1 VACVGWIFRI
11 ASCSSSE
18 SVCSASNQRS
28 RAEGVDGD
36 DGAAWLGAAV
46 AMEATVLDNV
56 DGVEGVSRVT
66 GLADGG
72 GNAGA

>member
-1 VACVGWIFRI
+1 M
-11 ASCSSSE
+11 
-18 SVCSASNQRS
+18 N
-28 RAEGVDGD
+28 GD
-36 DGAAWLGAAV
+36 SGAAWLGAAV

-56 DGVEGVSRVT
+56 DGVEGVTRAT